1 MAYVLDLTASLAANY
16 VESTYT
22 RPQEGVWIFAMAGGA
37 FYTKD
42 LIVRNTFNGQE
53 LEPLTQYR
61 SLHTVS
67 QAVLQSGK
75 EVNAVIVITDNTVNQ
90 ITVKR
95 RIVGGPIYSV
105 IGSDVQSVI
114 DEAKLNALD
123 STTWGQVI
131 GKPTQYPPALH
142 THYEEDVYGFEAAVF
157 MLNKIKDAINYGD
170 DGVFGMFYQYIDR
183 QMTALNTKVDTTIA
197 TLQQEVN
204 NLRSSGRFKQYDIVI
219 LANNVNPRDHYGYGQ
234 WRRLPTGLFMMTSD
248 PAKLGTI
255 KKVGEGIDYVARN
268 YAAWEFLSE

>member
-16 VESTYT
+16 VETSYL
-22 RPQEGVWIFAMAGGA
+22 RPQEGVWMFAMDGGA

-42 LIVRNTFNGQE
+42 LIVKNAFDDRE

-67 QAVLQSGK
+67 DAVLESGK

-105 IGSDVQSVI
+105 IGTDVQAVI
-114 DEAKLNALD
+114 DQSKIDALD
-123 STTWGQVI
+123 STAWGQVI
-131 GKPTQYPPALH
+131 GEPRQYPPEMH
-142 THYEEDVYGFEAAVF
+142 THYDKDVYGFESAIFV
-157 MLNKIKDAINYGD
+157 LSKIRDAIGNGD

-183 QMTALNTKVDTTIA
+183 QIVALNEKVDTVLGN
-197 TLQQEVN
+197 LQQRVDEV
-204 NLRSSGRFKQYDIVI
+204 RSAGRFKPHDIVI
-219 LANNVNPRDHYGYGQ
+219 LSINLNPRDHYGYGQ
-234 WRRLPTGLFMMTSD
+234 WQRLPPGLLMLTGD
-248 PAKLGTI
+248 PAKVGTI
-255 KKVGEGIDYVARN
+255 KKVGEGIDYTARN
-268 YAAWEFLSE
+268 YAGWEFISE